1 MADSAQITIQML
13 GPFSASIGTLQVAPR
28 AAKQRQVLAL
38 LAVNAG
44 RVVTV
49 STVMEE
55 LWDDRP
61 PRSSASTVQTYIF
74 HLRRRFAAGIPAGR
88 VASEILQTM
97 HSGYQ
102 LECRTDVEEFHRLAR
117 LGREA
122 AEAGNPRAVSE
133 TLGRA
138 LALWRGGALT
148 DVRQGRVLESEAA
161 SLEETRLGVLQRR
174 IQADLAL
181 NRHADILGELTLLA
195 ARHPMNE
202 NFAGLLMTALYRS
215 GHVARSLEAFQRLRV
230 TLNNELGVD
239 PSSRLRRLHQDIL
252 SGTSNPDVDAF
263 LAQEGPAGGAALGY
277 AAPPASRM

>member
-1 MADSAQITIQML
+1 LLTDSAQISIEML
-13 GPFSASIGTLQVAPR
+13 GPFSAMLGTLQVAPR

-49 STVMEE
+49 SALTEE

-61 PRSSASTVQTYIF
+61 PRSSATTVQTYIF
-74 HLRRRFAAGIPAGR
+74 HLRRRLAAGMPRAR
-88 VASEILQTM
+88 VASEFLQTM

-117 LGREA
+117 IGREA

-215 GHVARSLEAFQRLRV
+215 GHIARSLEAFQRLRV

-239 PSSRLRRLHQDIL
+239 PSPRLRRLHQEIL
-252 SGTSNPDVDAF
+252 SENSALDVDAF
-263 LAQEGPAGGAALGY
+263 LAQEGPDGPALRF
-277 AAPPASRM
+277 AAPPASYR